1 VFAAGFREHRH
12 FSLTVGRFLELNLYL
27 HLNTPNKSRVQ
38 VLVGQELFID
48 PQEKLIQEIE
58 DLLGQNS
65 VVLTI

>member
-1 VFAAGFREHRH
+1 D
-12 FSLTVGRFLELNLYL
+12 SLKKLLSSSPGLIPVYL

-65 VVLTI
+65 VVLNI